1 MTPLWESLKPKTIG
15 KATMKD
21 AHAQISE
28 TNPEIIAWLEW
39 YALMGVVDLVDEQP
53 IDRFGLEDPLAEP
66 TASRGRE
73 VQRQTGLTAGPKAGS
88 KAPVGG
94 SDEGPPSWVLDH
106 DEPAGSAL
114 PAPASGMAMTSP
126 PMLDLGGSAED
137 ARALAA
143 SCESVEALE
152 AALRGF
158 DGCALKETA
167 INLCFADGNPKAPIM
182 LIGEAPGAQEDRQ
195 GKPFVGPSGQ
205 LLDRML
211 KTIGLDRSKVY
222 ITNVIYWRPPGNRT
236 PTAAELAI
244 CQPFLERQI
253 DLIKPKLLV
262 FVGGIAAR
270 ALLGVT
276 QGVTKLRGRHFTYK
290 SDKNVEIPSIVMFHP
305 AYLLRQPAQ
314 KRFSWRDIIEI
325 NKTINNF

>member
-1 MTPLWESLKPKTIG
+1 
-15 KATMKD
+15 MKD

-28 TNPEIIAWLEW
+28 MNPEIIAWLEW

-53 IDRFGLEDPLAEP
+53 VDRFGLAEPQAEP

-73 VQRQTGLTAGPKAGS
+73 AQRQIGSISGLKVDS
-88 KAPVGG
+88 KAPLGG
-94 SDEGPPSWVLDH
+94 SNEGPPSWVLDH
-106 DEPAGSAL
+106 DEPVGSGL
-114 PAPASGMAMTSP
+114 PTPASAMAATSP

-143 SCESVEALE
+143 SCQSLETLE
-152 AALRGF
+152 AALRRF
-158 DGCALKETA
+158 DGCTLKETA

-236 PTAAELAI
+236 PTAAEIAI

-276 QGVTKLRGRHFTYK
+276 QGVTKLRGRPFTYQIANNT
-290 SDKNVEIPSIVMFHP
+290 DIPSIVMFHP

-314 KRFSWRDIIEI
+314 KRFSWRDILEI
-325 NKTINNF
+325 SRIVKNL

>member
-1 MTPLWESLKPKTIG
+1 
-15 KATMKD
+15 MKQGQPN
-21 AHAQISE
+21 APE
-28 TNPEIIAWLEW
+28 TNQAIRAWLDW
-39 YALMGVVDLVDEQP
+39 YAAMGVVDLVAEQP
-53 IDRFGLEDPLAEP
+53 IDRFGQPDPTPAPEPEMPRDALLERPA
-66 TASRGRE
+66 AKAAVSR
-73 VQRQTGLTAGPKAGS
+73 S
-88 KAPVGG
+88 
-94 SDEGPPSWVLDH
+94 SDADGPPSWVLGGH
-106 DEPAGSAL
+106 DDLDLGKPPLQASAAAARQQ
-114 PAPASGMAMTSP
+114 PG
-126 PMLDLGGSAED
+126 LDLGGSAED

-143 SCESVEALE
+143 SCRSLEALKD
-152 AALRGF
+152 ALKDF

-211 KTIGLDRSKVY
+211 WTIDLDRTKVY

-236 PTAAELAI
+236 PTAAEIAI

-253 DLIKPKLLV
+253 ELLEPKLLV

-276 QGVTKLRGRHFTYK
+276 QGVTKLRGRPFTYRTA
-290 SDKNVEIPSIVMFHP
+290 DDREIPAIVMFHP

-314 KRFSWRDIIEI
+314 KRFAWRDLLQIKENIK
-325 NKTINNF
+325 NM

>member
-1 MTPLWESLKPKTIG
+1 MVSVPKAG
-15 KATMKD
+15 LL
-21 AHAQISE
+21 
-28 TNPEIIAWLEW
+28 PWLEW
-39 YALMGVVDLVDEQP
+39 YALMGVSDLVAEQP
-53 IDRFGLEDPLAEP
+53 IDRFSQAEP
-66 TASRGRE
+66 DPPVQALMGRPATSR
-73 VQRQTGLTAGPKAGS
+73 QA
-88 KAPVGG
+88 APVGG
-94 SDEGPPSWVLDH
+94 SPSFSSANDEPPSWVLD
-106 DEPAGSAL
+106 DVGPSSLASPPSNQPAGSARGTG
-114 PAPASGMAMTSP
+114 P
-126 PMLDLGGSAED
+126 DLGGPIDD

-143 SCESVEALE
+143 SCQSLE
-152 AALRGF
+152 AIETALSTF

-167 INLCFADGNPKAPIM
+167 INLCFADGNPNASVM

-211 KTIGLDRSKVY
+211 ASIGLDRTKVY

-236 PTAAELAI
+236 PTAAEIAI

-253 DLIKPKLLV
+253 ELIQPKLMV

-276 QGVTKLRGRHFTYK
+276 QGVTKLRGKMMTYQIA
-290 SDKNVEIPSIVMFHP
+290 DGPEIPALVMFHP

-314 KRFSWRDIIEI
+314 KRLSWRDLLKIREI
-325 NKTINNF
+325 VNNM